1 VNVTTSPLGGTSEK
15 VATVLAHPLSAA
27 AAWWLLALVAVAG
40 VIRLLCEWQRRTTL
54 VALVRHAP
62 AGTVVVQERGLGG
75 PAMWVQVGYGPSWPA
90 GPRPGITG
98 PGGR

>member
-1 VNVTTSPLGGTSEK
+1 VNVTTSPLGGTFEK
-15 VATVLAHPLSAA
+15 VIAVLAHAVSWA
-27 AAWWLLALVAVAG
+27 AAWWILGLVAIVG
-40 VIRLLCEWQRRTTL
+40 VIRLLCEWQRSTTL

-90 GPRPGITG
+90 RLRPSITG
-98 PGGR
+98 LGDR